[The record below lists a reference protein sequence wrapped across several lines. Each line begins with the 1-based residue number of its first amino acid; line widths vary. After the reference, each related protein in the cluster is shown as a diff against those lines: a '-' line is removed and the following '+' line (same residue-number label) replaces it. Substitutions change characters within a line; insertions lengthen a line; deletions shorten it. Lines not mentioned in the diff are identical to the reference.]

1 MQADAC
7 SVWTGLLEAANL
19 SMILVCL
26 TIVNVL
32 RILVVVVCVLYVL
45 VPQPTVLTKSL
56 LCMMLPVC
64 RAATFQKVA
73 WTMSFQEPLSWLIGK
88 ASSNFQT

>member
-32 RILVVVVCVLYVL
+32 RILVVVLYVL

-56 LCMMLPVC
+56 LCMMLPMC
-64 RAATFQKVA
+64 RAATFQKVT

>member
-56 LCMMLPVC
+56 LCMMLPMC
-64 RAATFQKVA
+64 RAATFQKVT

-88 ASSNFQT
+88 ASSNFQI